1 MILLISLI
9 LYLLVGIALAE
20 LLKKEYVLYSYVE
33 YITVILL
40 YPVIVIAVL
49 CLILRDWWEDKYAK

>member
-9 LYLLVGIALAE
+9 LYLLIGIALAE
-20 LLKKEYVLYSYVE
+20 LLKKEYVLYSCVE